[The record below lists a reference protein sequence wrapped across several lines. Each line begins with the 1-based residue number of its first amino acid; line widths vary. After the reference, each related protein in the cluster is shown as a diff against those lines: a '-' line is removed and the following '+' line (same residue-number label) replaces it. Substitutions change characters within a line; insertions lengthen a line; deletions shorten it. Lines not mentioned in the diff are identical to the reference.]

1 MQQKWKVS
9 KWPRNISH
17 KIQTIIE
24 MEGLSEAFINHLT
37 ALILQ
42 MKKLRLPKG
51 NQLAQDH
58 AANS

>member
-1 MQQKWKVS
+1 
-9 KWPRNISH
+9 
-17 KIQTIIE
+17 